1 MRIAIC
7 DDSKDEISKIRWA
20 MFDIKADY
28 QIDAFQSGKE
38 LFESVK
44 GGAVYDV
51 LFCDIYMNGEN
62 GIDVAKEM
70 QKLSPGTAIVFTT
83 TSTEHAV
90 EAFSLRALHYIV
102 KPVKAE
108 DVVEV
113 LSRIGKK
120 EEPRHTLAVRVS
132 RTLNMLYQ
140 DEIVRI
146 EGADHRT
153 VITMLDGNEYSIW
166 KPCREVCD
174 MLDGSFIQIKK
185 GVMVNMRHIKQMTAR
200 ECVLKDGN
208 AFLLRRDQAK
218 ELRERYYSFVENEL
232 NNK

>member
-70 QKLSPGTAIVFTT
+70 QKLSPSTAIVYGMFM
-83 TSTEHAV
+83 
-90 EAFSLRALHYIV
+90 
-102 KPVKAE
+102 
-108 DVVEV
+108 
-113 LSRIGKK
+113 
-120 EEPRHTLAVRVS
+120 VS
-132 RTLNMLYQ
+132 RRSLPRRTNWECGRT
-140 DEIVRI
+140 EIVMYRFPR
-146 EGADHRT
+146 GPP
-153 VITMLDGNEYSIW
+153 L
-166 KPCREVCD
+166 
-174 MLDGSFIQIKK
+174 
-185 GVMVNMRHIKQMTAR
+185 
-200 ECVLKDGN
+200 
-208 AFLLRRDQAK
+208 
-218 ELRERYYSFVENEL
+218 
-232 NNK
+232 